1 MSASQNGGIYSITLA
16 AGEDVTLELPKGAIS
31 FYASAATGVSV
42 YAGRT
47 TNGQSFQ
54 IVTEAGKTF
63 ATIEGFQGG
72 LYTFKEPTGGA
83 PVTIQIWAQGLGVS
97 T

>member
-1 MSASQNGGIYSITLA
+1 MSATQDGGIYSITLA
-16 AGEDVTLELPKGAIS
+16 AGATTTLDLPKGTTS
-31 FYASAATGVSV
+31 FYVSAATGVSV
-42 YAGRT
+42 FAGRGAF
-47 TNGQSFQ
+47 GQSFQ

-72 LYTFKEPTGGA
+72 LYTFKEPTGAA
-83 PVTIQIWAQGLGVS
+83 PVTVQIWSQGLEVS